1 MKRVLLPALAAA
13 LALAAASAAEQ
24 AQADKERL
32 QGTWRLAAVE
42 IDKKPIDMQS
52 LKDDKGVMIGT
63 LAIKGDSYSFRLG
76 KDRLE
81 ITYKLLPDST
91 PKAIDLTVTEGP
103 QKGKTYRAIYRL
115 EGDTYTV
122 CRHVDP
128 EKERPTEFATR
139 PDSGLMLVVWKRDPA
154 K

>member
-1 MKRVLLPALAAA
+1 MRRLLLPALAAA
-13 LALAAASAAEQ
+13 LMLAAAPREAQ
-24 AQADKERL
+24 DQADKAQL

-52 LKDDKGVMIGT
+52 LKDDKGVMVGT
-63 LAIKGDSYSFRLG
+63 LAIKGDAYSFRLG

-81 ITYKLLPDST
+81 IVYKLIPDAK

-122 CRHVDP
+122 CRHVEP

-139 PDSGLMLVVWKRDPA
+139 PDSGLMLVVWKRDQP